1 MKKLNITKERFEKSR
16 YFQNKYGTLEY
27 VSESGKLFKTDKGKI
42 LQFKE
47 SLDEIRA
54 RSRTARERINNDITK
69 SEDFKKEIERLED
82 KIGSAA
88 DKGNN
93 YVEQAIVTY
102 MRPYEDNPK
111 FFQAICKYFEDQG
124 FSITQTRCS
133 DGFPYAE
140 HYDIWW
146 DD

>member
-1 MKKLNITKERFEKSR
+1 M
-16 YFQNKYGTLEY
+16 
-27 VSESGKLFKTDKGKI
+27 SESGKLFKTDKGKI

-93 YVEQAIVTY
+93 YVE
-102 MRPYEDNPK
+102 
-111 FFQAICKYFEDQG
+111 
-124 FSITQTRCS
+124 
-133 DGFPYAE
+133 
-140 HYDIWW
+140 
-146 DD
+146 